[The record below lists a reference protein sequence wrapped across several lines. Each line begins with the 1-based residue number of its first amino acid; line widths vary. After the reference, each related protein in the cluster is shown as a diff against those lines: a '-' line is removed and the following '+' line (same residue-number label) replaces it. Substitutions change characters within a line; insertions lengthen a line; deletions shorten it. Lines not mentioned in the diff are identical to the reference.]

1 MSKIILP
8 KELYDKLELEPGQ
21 EVEVTDI
28 ARDSF
33 TIKAVDVNHQ
43 SDYAPRWFILP
54 TVIATLV
61 FSVLL
66 FFTHQDHVLALTGNL
81 SLSTAVAVLANAI
94 AIITFTIAYFHKR
107 KSLYRTM
114 SKRSYWR
121 TFATVVVSVLIIM
134 SLALFGLFWFL
145 GQLFHGVKFDLV
157 TSTIIF
163 AVFSAILNY
172 FMIFIVDSFSVNM
185 LVTMLIGVS
194 IGGLLS
200 SMATSGNP
208 YWWQRNFSE
217 LGTTASD
224 SNLQFN
230 LTLIVSAA
238 LMIALFDYIFV
249 TLRERMGVKVRHIIL
264 QTTLTLC
271 AVSIALVGMIPNN
284 GDGLAHVAHDLA
296 AQAIVLFMS
305 LSILGIRWFL
315 PSLSKNMY
323 WISYGIVALI
333 ILSYLLWHPFH
344 YFSLT
349 AFEMLS
355 FSLSFAWIMLL
366 INNLLG
372 MLWNRKESYQVAVQK
387 EE

>member
-8 KELYDKLELEPGQ
+8 KELYEKLELEQGQ
-21 EVEVTDI
+21 EIEVIDI

-33 TIKAVDVNHQ
+33 TVKAVDANHH

-54 TVIATLV
+54 TVIATLI
-61 FSVLL
+61 FSLL
-66 FFTHQDHVLALTGNL
+66 LYFIHQGHVLALTGNL
-81 SLSTAVAVLANAI
+81 SLSTAVSVGANAV

-107 KSLYRTM
+107 KTFYRNM
-114 SKRSYWR
+114 SPRSYWR
-121 TFATVVVSVLIIM
+121 TFLTVVVSVLIIM
-134 SLALFGLFWFL
+134 SLILLGLFWFL
-145 GQLFHGVKFDLV
+145 GQIFHGVKFDLV

-185 LVTMLIGVS
+185 MVTMLIGVS

-217 LGTTASD
+217 LGTRASD

-249 TLRERMGVKVRHIIL
+249 SLREKVGVKVRHIIL
-264 QTTLTLC
+264 QSTLTLC
-271 AVSIALVGMIPNN
+271 AASIALVGMIPNN
-284 GDGLAHVAHDLA
+284 GEGLAHVAHDLA

-315 PSLSKNMY
+315 PTMSENIY

-372 MLWNRKESYQVAVQK
+372 MLWNTKQTYQVEIQS
-387 EE
+387 ED